1 VTVLSLDDLR
11 AEAAR
16 RLTGSRLAHVEA
28 VAETVA
34 ALAAAGGWPSAVATL
49 ALRAAWI
56 HDAWKDEPRDA
67 WIGIIEGAGWKPDP
81 WAVAHGPHLL
91 HAQAA
96 AAWAAVNGESDA
108 DLLAAV
114 RHHPT
119 GHPAWGPVG
128 KLLYVA
134 DFCEPTRPFAREQDT
149 AALRSRAGAGEEGL
163 AEAARRVLALRLEWL
178 IRAVRPIHPHS
189 WETWNEWAAGRS
201 LRFGPRSAEP

>member
-1 VTVLSLDDLR
+1 MVHSLEGLR

-16 RLTGSRLAHVEA
+16 RLSGSRLAHVEA

-34 ALAAAGGWPSAVATL
+34 GIAAAGGWPSEVGAL

-56 HDAWKDEPRDA
+56 HDAWKDDPREA
-67 WIGIIEGAGWKPDP
+67 WIEVIEAAGWRPDP

-96 AAWAAVNGESDA
+96 AAWAVVRGESDPH
-108 DLLAAV
+108 LLAAV

-119 GHPAWGPVG
+119 AHPSWGPVG

-134 DFCEPTRPFAREQDT
+134 DFCEPTRPFAGEWDT
-149 AALRSRAGAGEEGL
+149 AALRARAGEGEEGL
-163 AEAARRVLALRLEWL
+163 AEAARGVLALRLAWL
-178 IRAVRPIHPHS
+178 IEGVRPIHHDS
-189 WETWNEWAAGRS
+189 WEAWNAWAATRS
-201 LRFGPRSAEP
+201 GPRGAAP